1 MGIIFLFLHVLP
13 LVPQNLSSPALPSL
27 MLYLALP
34 VSSVDKDDI
43 FWEGCI

>member
-1 MGIIFLFLHVLP
+1 MEVTFLFLHVLR
-13 LVPQNLSSPALPSL
+13 LVPQNPSSPALPSV